1 MEWNGRI
8 QPGSVKVGT
17 KQTTK
22 MVELGKATMVYV
34 AQDADSRLVSRIVQ
48 LCKQHGVEV
57 TFVDTMRSLG
67 KACGIEVGTA
77 AAAVVEE

>member
-22 MVELGKATMVYV
+22 MVEQGKAAMVYV